1 MHPGSRRSKGDR
13 TSRRRPSARYELTIN
28 VSDNALLAC
37 VGGDFSGGSRPSG
50 KEGGGHPDPEISGG
64 GAVSP
69 KKFFPPSGPQFSL
82 EITGVPPDPSPG
94 SATRFC

>member
-50 KEGGGHPDPEISGG
+50 KRGRGGGGHPDPEIRGG
-64 GAVSP
+64 SLL
-69 KKFFPPSGPQFSL
+69 KNFFSVLRAS
-82 EITGVPPDPSPG
+82 V
-94 SATRFC
+94 

>member
-28 VSDNALLAC
+28 VSDNELLAC

-50 KEGGGHPDPEISGG
+50 KGGGGGHPDPEIRGG
-64 GAVSP
+64 GSLL
-69 KKFFPPSGPQFSL
+69 KNSFSAL
-82 EITGVPPDPSPG
+82 RASV
-94 SATRFC
+94 